1 MSKFVVGRNPSKI
14 QWHGGAM
21 KAIGGHGFHVLFYSF
36 MVGKLEVVLTI
47 EGCGNSEIPFGSIP
61 LRERKS

>member
-36 MVGKLEVVLTI
+36 MWA
-47 EGCGNSEIPFGSIP
+47 NSKWFSPLKAVETVRSPLDPFH
-61 LRERKS
+61 